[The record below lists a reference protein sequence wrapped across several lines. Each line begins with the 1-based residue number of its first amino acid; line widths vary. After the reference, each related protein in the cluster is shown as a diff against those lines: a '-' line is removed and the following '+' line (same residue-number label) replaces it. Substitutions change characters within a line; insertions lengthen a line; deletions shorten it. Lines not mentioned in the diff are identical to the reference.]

1 MTNFAF
7 SATTAIGM
15 GKDSL
20 TWGGKHWADFDLNG
34 TSQMV
39 ASVNETNIGKGGYR
53 RITSTLPATL
63 VVSGAVDCAFGSAS
77 TNGNGYISG
86 AVSIVKDGTSTWTLN
101 GTNSFTGTVEVK
113 GGTLVANSAKAL
125 PETTTLTIGAAD
137 GSAGVLKLD
146 KDQTVNYLWIG
157 DKCKVK
163 GVYGGPESS
172 APRKLS
178 CFSGTATLTILHDKS
193 GTMMILK

>member
-7 SATTAIGM
+7 AATMALSF

-20 TWGGKHWADFDLNG
+20 QWGGKHWSEFSMNG
-34 TSQMV
+34 TTQIV
-39 ASVNETNIGKGGYR
+39 ASVNENNVGRGGYR
-53 RITSTLPATL
+53 LITSTLPATL

-101 GTNSFTGTVEVK
+101 GTNSFTGTVTVK
-113 GGTLVANSAKAL
+113 GGTLAVNSAKAL

-178 CFSGTATLTILHDKS
+178 CLSGSATITILHDKG
-193 GTMMILK
+193 GTMMIFR